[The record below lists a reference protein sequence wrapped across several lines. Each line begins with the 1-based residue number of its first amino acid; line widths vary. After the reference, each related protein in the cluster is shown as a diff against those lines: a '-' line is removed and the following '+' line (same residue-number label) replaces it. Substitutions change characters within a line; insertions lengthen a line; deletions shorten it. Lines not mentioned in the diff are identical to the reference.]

1 MCLWASDLL
10 GGRAAVI
17 RKVNSDFKTEAR
29 DRIPFSQARNLGRR
43 LGVDLVSFITQDDFL
58 LDFNSLRLLEGV
70 VRKSALAVLGPII
83 VPENQRASWETEM
96 SENPIRLVGNTG
108 GTDESQQR
116 VSAVSEIENYV
127 QIRLLSELCVYPS
140 PEE

>member
-1 MCLWASDLL
+1 
-10 GGRAAVI
+10 
-17 RKVNSDFKTEAR
+17 
-29 DRIPFSQARNLGRR
+29 
-43 LGVDLVSFITQDDFL
+43 
-58 LDFNSLRLLEGV
+58 
-70 VRKSALAVLGPII
+70 
-83 VPENQRASWETEM
+83 M